1 MSDNDVLNFG
11 NGYIKSD
18 ITEDKLT
25 DATDYA
31 LVDNN
36 VLNFESAKNPLL
48 GDNYLRGEYRTSNLT
63 EHFYENTGS
72 EADENL
78 IDLPKIFNL
87 ENNYPKPFNPSTAIK
102 FSLSSE
108 ANVKLAVYDITG
120 REVSILV
127 NENLNAGVFEYQ
139 WNGSGLSSG
148 VYYYKLKTE
157 IFSQVKKIIFVKLI
171 FCSDP
176 VYKLYDRNLFYFYLT
191 LTEFKII
198 PKFIL
203 MKNLKSIILSRC
215 NFLQCMT
222 RFIFKMI
229 FFIPFLFLFKR
240 DQF

>member
-1 MSDNDVLNFG
+1 LSDNDVLNFG

-87 ENNYPKPFNPSTAIK
+87 EINYPNPFNPSTAIK
-102 FSLSSE
+102 FSLSPE
-108 ANVKLAVYDITG
+108 VNVKLALYDITG

-127 NENLNAGVFEYQ
+127 NENLKAGVFECQ

-148 VYYYKLKTE
+148 VY
-157 IFSQVKKIIFVKLI
+157 
-171 FCSDP
+171 
-176 VYKLYDRNLFYFYLT
+176 FY
-191 LTEFKII
+191 
-198 PKFIL
+198 
-203 MKNLKSIILSRC
+203 
-215 NFLQCMT
+215 
-222 RFIFKMI
+222 
-229 FFIPFLFLFKR
+229 
-240 DQF
+240 